1 MKGKILTLFFV
12 IAATTL
18 SYAQGTLRGVV
29 KNKDTQEPIA
39 LAKLKFKLN
48 GQNRGAECDFDGE
61 YQVKLPAG
69 THMITFSMQNEGYID
84 EEIEVTIT
92 NGEVQ
97 VLNVELSKSGD
108 VKELGP
114 IVVEVVRTKIG
125 KTLEDDD
132 KRRMNES
139 GATDGMSDEQ
149 MKERG
154 VNTVV
159 DAAQAVPGVTIE
171 DGKSVYVRGLGDR
184 YTKTILNGMEI
195 PGLDPD
201 RNSVQLDIFPTA
213 VVDNI
218 TIYKTFLPNWSGDY
232 SGGLVNI
239 ITKDLPAE
247 RYIYAKAGL
256 GYNNFATFNSNYVTY
271 DGGALDFLGFDDGTR
286 KLPINERAEISNPV
300 VDDPTLEL
308 QTKSFNRTMSASR
321 AAQFM
326 NQTYAFGM
334 GNRKVFRDSL
344 APKDRITY
352 GYNVVVN
359 YRNTHNFFEG
369 VEYGEY
375 RLFPNL
381 GQEINQLERNRVS
394 VGDQSQHNVLW
405 TALVSQSAKYRRSK
419 LDLTLFHTQN
429 AISSAAFFNEEE
441 FEDNPITVE
450 RTNLEYTQRSVSN
463 ANLGGR
469 HFLDS
474 LSRWKLEWKLSPTY
488 SSINDPDIRSTLIAY
503 ETDENGN
510 QINYEL
516 NGPGGQS
523 SRIWRY
529 LTEYNLGGRFDF
541 SYKFKVDSTRKAE
554 IMFGGLN
561 TYRNRDF
568 KILQYFTKYRNVNNV
583 DFNPNPDWYFEEE
596 NIWTVESDQGT
607 YIEGNFEPANN
618 FIGRQNVAGAYVMNQ
633 LPITENFEAT
643 YGVRVE
649 NAKNWYTGQNN
660 AGTDVFNDRL
670 ILDEWNVLPSVNMV
684 YKVEKAKDSLN
695 PYDRRMNFRGAYAT
709 TVARPSFKEKSLA
722 QIFDPLQGR
731 TFLGNIDLQQTTIHN
746 FDARWEYFFGRT
758 ELISFSGFFKQFQDQ
773 IEMIA
778 ISTAPDNVTP
788 WNTGSAQVFGAEAEI
803 RKAIGF
809 NKVEK
814 QHLSFVLG
822 ANYTYVVSRVDMRT
836 SIIPVGDTLIV
847 ERDNRVDN
855 AREGEVIGNY
865 RQMYGQS
872 PHIVNAFATFRN
884 DSLGLIFNLNYNVQG
899 KKLAVIGTGRI
910 PDVFEQPFHSLNF
923 KVSKRFGSEREWQ
936 ASLTG
941 RNLLLAKRQLLYE
954 SFNTQPEVYS
964 AWSPGVNVSF
974 SVSYNLSGKKKK
986 PEAPASAQ

>member
-1 MKGKILTLFFV
+1 MNSKILTLFFV

-18 SYAQGTLRGVV
+18 SYAQGTIRGVV
-29 KNKDTQEPIA
+29 KDNETQEPIPFA
-39 LAKLKFKLN
+39 TVKLKVN
-48 GQNRGAECDFDGE
+48 GTNKGAKTDFDGE
-61 YQVKLPAG
+61 FQLSVPAG
-69 THMITFSMQNEGYID
+69 TYDVIISMSTEGYID
-84 EEIEVTIT
+84 QVKNITVADGAIEV
-92 NGEVQ
+92 
-97 VLNVELSKSGD
+97 LDVELSKSAE
-108 VKELGP
+108 VKDLNA
-114 IVVEVVRTKIG
+114 VVVTAVRTKIG
-125 KTLEDDD
+125 KTLADDD

-239 ITKDLPAE
+239 LTKDLPAE

-256 GYNNFATFNSNYVTY
+256 GYNNFATFNSDYITY
-271 DGGALDFLGFDDGTR
+271 DGGSLDFLGFDDGTR
-286 KLPINERAEISNPV
+286 KLPISERADIPNPV
-300 VDDPTLEL
+300 LDDPTLEA
-308 QTKSFNRTMSASR
+308 QTKSFDRTMAASR
-321 AAQFM
+321 ASQFM

-334 GNRKVFRDSL
+334 GNRIVFRDSL
-344 APKDRITY
+344 PPKDQITY

-359 YRNTHNFFEG
+359 YRNTHQYFEG

-381 GQEINQLERNRVS
+381 GEDINRLERNRVS

-429 AISSAAFFNEEE
+429 AISSAAFFDEEE

-450 RTNLEYTQRSVSN
+450 RTNLEFTQRSVSN
-463 ANLGGR
+463 VNLAGR

-474 LSRWKLEWKLSPTY
+474 TNQWSLEWKLSPTY
-488 SSINDPDIRSTLIAY
+488 SSIQDPDIRSTLIAY
-503 ETDENGN
+503 DTDENGN
-510 QINYEL
+510 QVNLEL

-523 SRIWRY
+523 TRIWRY

-541 SYKFKVDSTRKAE
+541 AYKFKVDSTRKSE
-554 IMFGGLN
+554 IKFGGLN

-568 KILQYFTKYRNVNNV
+568 KILQYFTKYRNVNGSDYNQ
-583 DFNPNPDWYFEEE
+583 DPNWYYQDE
-596 NIWTVESDQGT
+596 NIWSVESDQGT

-618 FIGRQNVAGAYVMNQ
+618 FIGRQNVAGAYVMNE

-660 AGTDVFNDRL
+660 DGSEKYFDRL

-684 YKVEKAKDSLN
+684 YKIERKKDSLN
-695 PYDRRMNFRGAYAT
+695 PYDRRMNIRGAYAT

-731 TFLGNIDLQQTTIHN
+731 TFLGNIDLLQTTIHN

-788 WNTGSAQVFGAEAEI
+788 WNTGSAQVFGAEAEV

-809 NKVEK
+809 NKKEK
-814 QHLSFVLG
+814 EHLSFVLG

-836 SIIPVGDTLIV
+836 SILPVGDTLII
-847 ERDNRVDN
+847 EKENRELN

-872 PHIVNAFATFRN
+872 PHIINAFATFRN

-910 PDVFEQPFHSLNF
+910 PDVFEMPFHSLNF
-923 KVSKRFGSEREWQ
+923 KVSKRFGSQREWQ
-936 ASLTG
+936 ASVTG

-954 SFNTQPEVYS
+954 SYGAESEVYS
-964 AWSPGVNVSF
+964 AWSPGMNISF
-974 SVSYNLSGKKKK
+974 SVSYNLTGKKKK
-986 PEAPASAQ
+986 PEVPPTAQ